1 MDQLLKTNLTAAGVD
16 VEAAVSRLMGNEAL
30 LERLLRKFA
39 ADANFAALKAAVKD
53 GNREQAL
60 AASHTLKGMTGNLSM
75 TVLFDLFSRQVEAI
89 RGGDWERAVSLMDEI
104 TPARERVLSLIE
116 TL

>member
-1 MDQLLKTNLTAAGVD
+1 MAEQDQNLLTVGSVPRQMLTFALPIFLSNLFQQLYNAVD
-16 VEAAVSRLMGNEAL
+16 SLIVGRYIG
-30 LERLLRKFA
+30 
-39 ADANFAALKAAVKD
+39 
-53 GNREQAL
+53 EQAL